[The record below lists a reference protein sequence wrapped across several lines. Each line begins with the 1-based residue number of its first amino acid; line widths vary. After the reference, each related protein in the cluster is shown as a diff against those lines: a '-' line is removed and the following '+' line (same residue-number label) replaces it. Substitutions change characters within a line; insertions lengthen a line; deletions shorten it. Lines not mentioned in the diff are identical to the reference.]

1 MPAPPPD
8 TPDRDRGDAP
18 AHEAR
23 IDLHCHSR
31 YSTSA
36 GMWLAAELGFK
47 ESHTEPEAVYGLAKM
62 RGMTHVTLTDHGSI
76 EGALRLAHHGDLIIG
91 EEVTAFFPAE
101 ALHVHVLVWG
111 IDEQKHAEIDELRFN
126 VFELVEYLRGR
137 EIAHALAHPFSLV
150 AGGLRGEQLEALLA
164 LFDVWEVR
172 NGLSCRAED
181 ELAEDVVAR
190 SASLRA
196 RLAGAAG
203 TSAAKPI
210 GACAGSNDH
219 TGLDVGATYT
229 VISLGAD
236 EATPLTALMA
246 GAGRPCGSH
255 GSTAK
260 LAHNG
265 VALYLSGNAN
275 HDGPIQRILTRATRT
290 SLAWQLLGRPG
301 GGRRFATRALSVAAA
316 PARLWRGDRRAPIDA
331 ALRGISQDLLANDSL
346 NREVSHEQIQARVE
360 DAWRS
365 LVRAQLGDAEH
376 VEIGALV
383 GDKKR
388 LAAITDAQS
397 LLAPYLFAAGFH
409 ARQRRHAK
417 AVTGRLAER
426 GLALPP
432 GVKTMPRVAMLTD
445 TYEEINGVGVVL
457 HELVRHATA
466 REWPFT
472 LVSAGAERRSE
483 PGREV
488 FPAVESRSLDVY
500 PGFPMALLP
509 ILEILR
515 WCEDS
520 DIDVIHAATPGPVG
534 LVAWLLASS
543 LDLPLVGTYHTDLPN
558 LGFSLT
564 GDHLLRESLWA
575 YVRLFYDQCAI
586 VFCPSEATRLE
597 LVEHR
602 VRSRLEPF
610 RQGVDRGLFDP
621 ARRDASLHRELG
633 AGRRV
638 LLWVGRI
645 SPEKGLDALAA
656 SYAALRA
663 RRDDVQL
670 VIVGEG
676 PYRERLH
683 ELAGDASFLGVK
695 TGAELAA
702 IYASADVFLFP
713 GHAETFGQTVLEAAA
728 SGLPAVVSAGSGT
741 EDAMVRDVTALSV
754 APGDARGFVAAVERL
769 LDDRDLHARVRTA
782 ARDFALTRAWPATF
796 ERLADAYRTIAL

>member
-1 MPAPPPD
+1 MPAPPLD
-8 TPDRDRGDAP
+8 TPDRDRDASP
-18 AHEAR
+18 AREAR

-31 YSTSA
+31 FSA
-36 GMWLAAELGFK
+36 SSNMWLATELGFK
-47 ESHTEPEAVYGLAKM
+47 ESHSEPTAVYGLAKM
-62 RGMTHVTLTDHGSI
+62 RGMTHVTLTDHDSI
-76 EGALRLAHHGDLIIG
+76 EGALRLAHHEDFIIG
-91 EEVTAFFPAE
+91 EEVSAFFPSE
-101 ALHVHVLVWG
+101 ALHVHALVWG
-111 IDEQKHAEIDELRFN
+111 IDEQEHTEIGELRFN

-137 EIAHALAHPFSLV
+137 GIAHALAHPFSLV
-150 AGGLRGEQLEALLA
+150 AGGLRGEQLEALLV

-196 RLAGAAG
+196 RVAGGPGA
-203 TSAAKPI
+203 SPSRPI
-210 GACAGSNDH
+210 GACAGSDDH

-229 VISLGAD
+229 AISLAAD
-236 EATPLTALMA
+236 DATPLGALMA

-265 VALYLSGNAN
+265 VALLLSGGANGRGPVQNALA
-275 HDGPIQRILTRATRT
+275 QATR
-290 SLAWQLLGRPG
+290 SPMIWQLMKRP
-301 GGRRFATRALSVAAA
+301 GGRRFASRALSFASASR
-316 PARLWRGDRRAPIDA
+316 RLWRGDRQTPIDDA
-331 ALRGISQDLLANDSL
+331 IQDISQDLLSDESL
-346 NREVSHEQIQARVE
+346 SRGVSHEQLQARVE
-360 DAWRS
+360 SAWGSAMRE
-365 LVRAQLGDAEH
+365 QLGGTQH
-376 VEIGALV
+376 FEIGALI

-388 LAAITDAQS
+388 ISAIGEAQS

-409 ARQRRHAK
+409 ARQRRHAN
-417 AVTGRLAER
+417 AVAARLAER
-426 GLALPP
+426 GLALRP
-432 GVKTMPRVAMLTD
+432 GVKAMPRVAMLTD
-445 TYEEINGVGVVL
+445 TYEEINGVATVL

-466 REWPFT
+466 RDWPFT
-472 LVSAGAERRSE
+472 VVSAGAERRSE

-488 FPAVESRSLDVY
+488 FSAIESRSLDVY
-500 PGFPMALLP
+500 PGFPMSVLP

-515 WCEDS
+515 WCEES
-520 DIDVIHAATPGPVG
+520 DIDMIHAATPGPVG
-534 LVAWLLASS
+534 MVAWLLANS
-543 LDLPLVGTYHTDLPN
+543 LDLPLVGTYHTDFPN

-564 GDHLLRESLWA
+564 GDHILKESLWA
-575 YVRLFYDQCAI
+575 YARLFYDQCAV

-602 VRSRLEPF
+602 VKSRLEPF
-610 RQGVDRGLFDP
+610 AQGVDCGRFDP
-621 ARRDASLHRELG
+621 GRRDESLRRDLG
-633 AGRRV
+633 DGRHV

-656 SYAALRA
+656 NYAALRA
-663 RRDDVQL
+663 RRDDVRL

-676 PYRERLH
+676 LYAERLRT
-683 ELAGDASFLGVK
+683 LAPEATFLGVRV
-695 TGAELAA
+695 GVELAA

-741 EDAMVRDVTALSV
+741 EDAMIRDVTALSV
-754 APGDARGFVAAVERL
+754 APGDSRGFVAAVELL
-769 LDDRDLHARVRTA
+769 LDDHELHARMRTA
-782 ARDFALTRAWPATF
+782 ARQYALSRTWTATF

>member
-1 MPAPPPD
+1 M
-8 TPDRDRGDAP
+8 
-18 AHEAR
+18 
-23 IDLHCHSR
+23 
-31 YSTSA
+31 
-36 GMWLAAELGFK
+36 
-47 ESHTEPEAVYGLAKM
+47 
-62 RGMTHVTLTDHGSI
+62 
-76 EGALRLAHHGDLIIG
+76 
-91 EEVTAFFPAE
+91 
-101 ALHVHVLVWG
+101 
-111 IDEQKHAEIDELRFN
+111 
-126 VFELVEYLRGR
+126 FELVQYLRGQG
-137 EIAHALAHPFSLV
+137 IAHALAHPFSLV
-150 AGGLRGEQLEALLA
+150 AGGLSSEQLESLLV

-196 RLAGAAG
+196 RIAGGAG
-203 TSAAKPI
+203 VSEARPI

-219 TGLDVGATYT
+219 TGLDVGTTYT
-229 VISLGAD
+229 VISLGANA
-236 EATPLTALMA
+236 ATPLTALMA
-246 GAGRPCGSH
+246 GSGRPCGSH

-265 VALYLSGNAN
+265 VALLLSGSAN
-275 HDGPIQRILTRATRT
+275 RTGPIQHALDRATRT
-290 SLAWQLLGRPG
+290 SLTWQLLGRP
-301 GGRRFATRALSVAAA
+301 GGRRFATRALSVASTST
-316 PARLWRGDRRAPIDA
+316 RLWRGDKRTPIETA
-331 ALRGISQDLLANDSL
+331 IRVISQDLLRNDSL
-346 NREVSHEQIQARVE
+346 SRGVCHDQLQARVE
-360 DAWRS
+360 DVWRS
-365 LVRAQLGDAEH
+365 AMRDLLGDAEH
-376 VEIGALV
+376 FEISALL

-388 LAAITDAQS
+388 IAAITDAQS

-409 ARQRRHAK
+409 ARQRRHAS

-432 GVKTMPRVAMLTD
+432 SVKTMPRVAMLTD
-445 TYEEINGVGVVL
+445 TYEEINGVSTVL
-457 HELVRHATA
+457 HELLRHATA

-483 PGREV
+483 PGLEV
-488 FPAVESRSLDVY
+488 FPAIESRSLDVY

-515 WCEDS
+515 WCEES

-534 LVAWLLASS
+534 LVAWLLANS
-543 LDLPLVGTYHTDLPN
+543 LDLPPVGTYHTDLPN
-558 LGFSLT
+558 LGFYLT
-564 GDHLLRESLWA
+564 GDHLLKESLWA
-575 YVRLFYDQCAI
+575 YVRLFYDQCAM
-586 VFCPSEATRLE
+586 VFCPSEASRLE

-602 VRSRLEPF
+602 VKSRLEPF
-610 RQGVDRGLFDP
+610 PQGIDCGLFDP
-621 ARRDASLHRELG
+621 ARRDESLQQDLG
-633 AGRRV
+633 DGRCV

-663 RRDDVQL
+663 RRDDVHL

-676 PYRERLH
+676 PYRERLR
-683 ELAGDASFLGVK
+683 ELAPNASFLGVK

-713 GHAETFGQTVLEAAA
+713 GRAETFGQTVLEAAA

-741 EDAMVRDVTALSV
+741 EDAMIRDVTALSI
-754 APGDARGFVAAVERL
+754 APGDARGFVAAVEQL
-769 LDDRDLHARVRTA
+769 LDDRELHARMRIA
-782 ARDFALTRAWPATF
+782 ARHYALARTWPATF

>member
-1 MPAPPPD
+1 MPAAASD
-8 TPDRDRGDAP
+8 MPDRDRGVP
-18 AHEAR
+18 PLREAR

-31 YSTSA
+31 YSSSA
-36 GMWLAAELGFK
+36 NMWLATELGFK
-47 ESHTEPEAVYGLAKM
+47 ESHSEPAAVYGLAKM
-62 RGMTHVTLTDHGSI
+62 RGMTHVTLTDHDTI
-76 EGALRLAHHGDLIIG
+76 EGALRLAHHEDFIIG
-91 EEVTAFFPAE
+91 EEVTAFFPSE
-101 ALHVHVLVWG
+101 ALNVHVLVWG
-111 IDEQKHAEIDELRFN
+111 IDEQEHTEIGELRFN
-126 VFELVEYLRGR
+126 VFELAEYLRKHG
-137 EIAHALAHPFSLV
+137 IAHALAHPFSLV
-150 AGGLRGEQLEALLA
+150 AGGLRGEQLEALLV

-196 RLAGAAG
+196 RIAGA
-203 TSAAKPI
+203 TKVSAATPI
-210 GACAGSNDH
+210 GACAGSDDH

-229 VISLGAD
+229 VISLEAD
-236 EATPLTALMA
+236 DATPLTALMS
-246 GAGRPCGSH
+246 GVGRPCGSH

-265 VALYLSGNAN
+265 VALFLGESAN
-275 HDGPIQRILTRATRT
+275 RSGPIQHALARATRIPLT
-290 SLAWQLLGRPG
+290 WQILVRPG
-301 GGRRFATRALSVAAA
+301 GRRLAARALSAVSASK
-316 PARLWRGDRRAPIDA
+316 RLWHGDRQTPLDA
-331 ALRGISQDLLANDSL
+331 AIGDISQEILRDDGLSRGVD
-346 NREVSHEQIQARVE
+346 HEQLQARVE
-360 DAWRS
+360 AAWRS
-365 LVRAQLGDAEH
+365 AMREQLGDTEH
-376 VEIGALV
+376 LDIGALL

-397 LLAPYLFAAGFH
+397 LLAPYVFAAGFH
-409 ARQRRHAK
+409 ARQRRHTV
-417 AVTGRLAER
+417 AVAARLAER
-426 GLALPP
+426 GLALGP

-445 TYEEINGVGVVL
+445 TYEEINGVGTVL
-457 HELVRHATA
+457 RELVRHVNA

-488 FPAVESRSLDVY
+488 FPAVESHSLDVY

-509 ILEILR
+509 ILETLR
-515 WCEDS
+515 WCEES

-534 LVAWLLASS
+534 LVALLLASS
-543 LDLPLVGTYHTDLPN
+543 LDLPLVGTFHTDLPN

-564 GDHLLRESLWA
+564 GDHLLKESLWA
-575 YVRLFYDQCAI
+575 YVRLFYDQCDI

-602 VRSRLEPF
+602 VKSRLEPF
-610 RQGVDRGLFDP
+610 PQGIDCGLFDP
-621 ARRDASLHRELG
+621 ARRDENRRRELG
-633 AGRRV
+633 DGKRV
-638 LLWVGRI
+638 LLWVGRM

-676 PYRERLH
+676 PYEARLREVAP
-683 ELAGDASFLGVK
+683 EASFLGVK
-695 TGAELAA
+695 TGAELAT

-741 EDAMVRDVTALSV
+741 EDAMIRDVTALSV
-754 APGDARGFVAAVERL
+754 APGDSRGFVAATERL
-769 LDDRDLHARVRTA
+769 LDDGELHARMRTA
-782 ARDFALTRAWPATF
+782 ARRYALSRTWPATF
-796 ERLADAYRTIAL
+796 ERLADAYRTLAL

>member
-1 MPAPPPD
+1 MPATSPD
-8 TPDRDRGDAP
+8 MPDRDRCDAP
-18 AHEAR
+18 AREAQ

-36 GMWLAAELGFK
+36 NLWLAAELGYK
-47 ESHTEPEAVYGLAKM
+47 ESHTEPAAVYSLAKM
-62 RGMTHVTLTDHGSI
+62 RGMTHVTLTDHDSI
-76 EGALRLAHHGDLIIG
+76 EGALRLAHHEHFIIG
-91 EEVTAFFPAE
+91 EEVTAFFPSE

-111 IDEQKHAEIDELRFN
+111 IDEQKHTEIGELRFN
-126 VFELVEYLRGR
+126 VFELVEYLRGQG
-137 EIAHALAHPFSLV
+137 IAHALAHPFSLV
-150 AGGLRGEQLEALLA
+150 TGGLRSEQLESLLV

-172 NGLSCRAED
+172 NGLSCRAEN
-181 ELAEDVVAR
+181 ELAEDVIAR

-196 RLAGAAG
+196 RIAGGAGVCAAG
-203 TSAAKPI
+203 PI
-210 GACAGSNDH
+210 GACAGSDDH

-229 VISLGAD
+229 VISLGAH

-246 GAGRPCGSH
+246 GSGRPRGSH

-265 VALYLSGNAN
+265 VALLLGGGASGS
-275 HDGPIQRILTRATRT
+275 DPIRHSLARATRT
-290 SLAWQLLGRPG
+290 PLTWQILMRPG
-301 GGRRFATRALSVAAA
+301 GRRLATHAFSAMSAST
-316 PARLWRGDRRAPIDA
+316 RLWRGKRRAAIDA
-331 ALRGISQDLLANDSL
+331 TIRGISQDLLRNDSL
-346 NREVSHEQIQARVE
+346 SRGVCHEQLQARVE
-360 DAWRS
+360 DAWRAAMRD
-365 LVRAQLGDAEH
+365 LLGDAERF
-376 VEIGALV
+376 EIGALV
-383 GDKKR
+383 GDRKR
-388 LAAITDAQS
+388 VAAIADAQS

-409 ARQRRHAK
+409 ARQRRHAIS
-417 AVTGRLAER
+417 VTRHLAER
-426 GLALPP
+426 GLALRP
-432 GVKTMPRVAMLTD
+432 GAKTMPRVAMLTD
-445 TYEEINGVGVVL
+445 TYEEINGVATVL
-457 HELVRHATA
+457 HELLRHANA
-466 REWPFT
+466 HDWPFT

-488 FPAVESRSLDVY
+488 FPAIESRSLDIY

-515 WCEDS
+515 WCEES

-534 LVAWLLASS
+534 LVAWLLANS

-558 LGFSLT
+558 LGFHLT
-564 GDHLLRESLWA
+564 GDHLLKESLWA

-586 VFCPSEATRLE
+586 VFCPSEASRLE

-602 VRSRLEPF
+602 VKGRLEPF
-610 RQGVDRGLFDP
+610 PQGIDCGLFDP
-621 ARRDASLHRELG
+621 ARRDESLHRDLG
-633 AGRRV
+633 DGRRV

-663 RRDDVQL
+663 RRDDVHL

-676 PYRERLH
+676 PYRERLY
-683 ELAGDASFLGVK
+683 ELAPGASFLGVK

-702 IYASADVFLFP
+702 IFASADVFLFP

-741 EDAMVRDVTALSV
+741 EDAMIRDVTALSV
-754 APGDARGFVAAVERL
+754 APGDARGFIAAVEQL
-769 LDDRDLHARVRTA
+769 LDDRELHARVRTA
-782 ARDFALTRAWPATF
+782 ARHYALTRTWPATF
-796 ERLADAYRTIAL
+796 ERLADAYRTITL

>member
-1 MPAPPPD
+1 MLATAPDMPD
-8 TPDRDRGDAP
+8 GDRGDASV
-18 AHEAR
+18 HEAR

-31 YSTSA
+31 FSTSA
-36 GMWLAAELGFK
+36 NLWLAAELGFK
-47 ESHTEPEAVYGLAKM
+47 ESHTEPATVYGLAKM
-62 RGMTHVTLTDHGSI
+62 RGMTHVTLTDHDSI
-76 EGALRLAHHGDLIIG
+76 EGALRLAHREDFIIG
-91 EEVTAFFPAE
+91 EVVTAFFPSE

-111 IDEQKHAEIDELRFN
+111 IDEQQHTSIGELRFN
-126 VFELVEYLRGR
+126 VFELVEYLRGHR
-137 EIAHALAHPFSLV
+137 IAHALAHPFSLV
-150 AGGLRGEQLEALLA
+150 AGGLRGEQLEALLV
-164 LFDVWEVR
+164 LFDIWEVR

-196 RLAGAAG
+196 RLAAGAG
-203 TSAAKPI
+203 VSAARPI

-236 EATPLTALMA
+236 EAPPLTALMA
-246 GAGRPCGSH
+246 GSGSPRGSH

-265 VALYLSGNAN
+265 VALLLRGSAN
-275 HDGPIQRILTRATRT
+275 RKGPIQHALARATRT
-290 SLAWQLLGRPG
+290 SLTWQLLGRPE
-301 GGRRFATRALSVAAA
+301 GRRFATRALSVASASK
-316 PARLWRGDRRAPIDA
+316 RLWRGDRRASLDA
-331 ALRGISQDLLANDSL
+331 ALRGLSQDLLRSDSL
-346 NREVSHEQIQARVE
+346 SRGLCHEQLQARVE

-365 LVRAQLGDAEH
+365 AMRDQLGEAEH
-376 VEIGALV
+376 FDIGALI

-388 LAAITDAQS
+388 IAAITDAQS

-409 ARQRRHAK
+409 ARQRRHAV

-445 TYEEINGVGVVL
+445 TYEEINGVSTVL

-466 REWPFT
+466 HDWPFT

-483 PGREV
+483 AGREV
-488 FPAVESRSLDVY
+488 FPAIASRSLDVY

-509 ILEILR
+509 ILEVLR
-515 WCEDS
+515 WCEES

-534 LVAWLLASS
+534 LVAWLLANS
-543 LDLPLVGTYHTDLPN
+543 LDLPLAGTYHTDLPN
-558 LGFSLT
+558 LGFYLT
-564 GDHLLRESLWA
+564 GDHLLKESLWA
-575 YVRLFYDQCAI
+575 YVRLFYDQCAM
-586 VFCPSEATRLE
+586 VFCPSEASRVE

-602 VRSRLEPF
+602 VKSHLRPF
-610 RQGVDRGLFDP
+610 PQGIDCGLFDP
-621 ARRDASLHRELG
+621 ARRDESLQRDLG

-656 SYAALRA
+656 NYAALRA
-663 RRDDVQL
+663 RRDDVHL

-676 PYRERLH
+676 PDHERLH
-683 ELAGDASFLGVK
+683 ELAPDATFLGVK

-702 IYASADVFLFP
+702 IFASADVFLFP

-741 EDAMVRDVTALSV
+741 EDAMIRDVTALSV
-754 APGDARGFVAAVERL
+754 APGDARGFVAAIEQL
-769 LDDRDLHARVRTA
+769 LDDHELHARMRTA
-782 ARDFALTRAWPATF
+782 ARHYALTRTWPATF
-796 ERLADAYRTIAL
+796 ERVADAYRTIAL

>member
-1 MPAPPPD
+1 MPAAASD
-8 TPDRDRGDAP
+8 MPDRDRGEPA

-36 GMWLAAELGFK
+36 NLWLATELGFK
-47 ESHTEPEAVYGLAKM
+47 ESHTEPAAVYRLAKM
-62 RGMTHVTLTDHGSI
+62 RGMTHVTLTDHDCI
-76 EGALRLAHHGDLIIG
+76 EGALRLAHHEDFIVG
-91 EEVTAFFPAE
+91 EEVTAFFPSE

-111 IDEQKHAEIDELRFN
+111 IDEPRHTAIGELRFN
-126 VFELVEYLRGR
+126 VFELVEYLRGQG
-137 EIAHALAHPFSLV
+137 IAHALAHPFSLV
-150 AGGLRGEQLEALLA
+150 AGGLRGEQLEALLE

-196 RLAGAAG
+196 RITGGAGAL
-203 TSAAKPI
+203 AARPI

-229 VISLGAD
+229 VISLEDREVA
-236 EATPLTALMA
+236 PLSALMA
-246 GAGRPCGSH
+246 GEGRPCGPH

-265 VALYLSGNAN
+265 VALLLGGGVHRSGPLQHA
-275 HDGPIQRILTRATRT
+275 LARATGA
-290 SLAWQLLGRPG
+290 SLTWQILMRPS
-301 GGRRFATRALSVAAA
+301 GRRLAARALAVASAST
-316 PARLWRGDRRAPIDA
+316 RLWRGDRRAPIDA
-331 ALRGISQDLLANDSL
+331 AISGISQDLLRNDSL
-346 NREVSHEQIQARVE
+346 SRGVDHDQLQARVE
-360 DAWRS
+360 DAWRTAM
-365 LVRAQLGDAEH
+365 RDQIGAAEH
-376 VEIGALV
+376 LEIGALL

-388 LAAITDAQS
+388 IAGITDAQS

-417 AVTGRLAER
+417 AVAGRLAER

-445 TYEEINGVGVVL
+445 TYEEINGVGTVL

-515 WCEDS
+515 WCEES
-520 DIDVIHAATPGPVG
+520 DIEVIHAATPGPVG
-534 LVAWLLASS
+534 LVAWLLANS

-558 LGFSLT
+558 LGFYLT
-564 GDHLLRESLWA
+564 GDHMLKESLWA
-575 YVRLFYDQCAI
+575 YVRLFYDQCTL
-586 VFCPSEATRLE
+586 VFCPSEASRLE
-597 LVEHR
+597 LVDHR
-602 VRSRLEPF
+602 VKSRLEPF
-610 RQGVDRGLFDP
+610 PQGIDCGLFDP
-621 ARRDASLHRELG
+621 ARRDARLHRDLG
-633 AGRRV
+633 AGKRV

-656 SYAALRA
+656 GYAALRA

-676 PYRERLH
+676 PYRQRLQ
-683 ELAGDASFLGVK
+683 ELAADASFLGVK
-695 TGAELAA
+695 TGTELAA

-713 GHAETFGQTVLEAAA
+713 SHAETFGQTVLEAAA
-728 SGLPAVVSAGSGT
+728 SGVPAVVSAGSGT
-741 EDAMVRDVTALSV
+741 EDAMIRDVTALSV
-754 APGDARGFVAAVERL
+754 APGDARGFVAAVEQL
-769 LDDRDLHARVRTA
+769 LDDRARHARMQTA
-782 ARDFALTRAWPATF
+782 ARNYALTRTWPATF
-796 ERLADAYRTIAL
+796 ERVADAYRTIAL

>member
-1 MPAPPPD
+1 MLATSPD
-8 TPDRDRGDAP
+8 MPDRERCDPP

-31 YSTSA
+31 YSTPA
-36 GMWLAAELGFK
+36 NMWLATELGFK
-47 ESHTEPEAVYGLAKM
+47 ESHSEPAAVYGLAKM
-62 RGMTHVTLTDHGSI
+62 RGMTHVTLTDHDSI
-76 EGALRLAHHGDLIIG
+76 EGALRLAHHEDFIIG
-91 EEVTAFFPAE
+91 EEVSAFFPSE

-111 IDEQKHAEIDELRFN
+111 INEELHTEIGELRFN
-126 VFELVEYLRGR
+126 VFELVEYLRR
-137 EIAHALAHPFSLV
+137 RSIAHALAHPFSLV
-150 AGGLRGEQLEALLA
+150 TGGLRGEQLESLLV

-196 RLAGAAG
+196 RIAGGSGVAEAG
-203 TSAAKPI
+203 PI
-210 GACAGSNDH
+210 GACAGSDDH
-219 TGLDVGATYT
+219 TGLDVGSTYT
-229 VISLGAD
+229 VISL
-236 EATPLTALMA
+236 EAGQTTPLTALMA
-246 GAGRPCGSH
+246 GLGRPGGSH

-265 VALYLSGNAN
+265 VALLLSGGAN
-275 HDGPIQRILTRATRT
+275 RNGPIQHALARATRT
-290 SLAWQLLGRPG
+290 SLTWQLLVRPR
-301 GGRRFATRALSVAAA
+301 GRRLAAHALSAVSAST
-316 PARLWRGDRRAPIDA
+316 RLWRGDRRAPLDTAI
-331 ALRGISQDLLANDSL
+331 RGISQDLLSNDSL
-346 NREVSHEQIQARVE
+346 SRGVCHEQLQARVE

-365 LVRAQLGDAEH
+365 AMRDQLGDAEH
-376 VEIGALV
+376 FEIGALL

-388 LAAITDAQS
+388 IAAITDAQS

-409 ARQRRHAK
+409 ARQRRHAS

-432 GVKTMPRVAMLTD
+432 GIRTMPRVAMLTD
-445 TYEEINGVGVVL
+445 TYEEINGVCTVL
-457 HELVRHATA
+457 HELLRHATA
-466 REWPFT
+466 HGWPLT

-488 FPAVESRSLDVY
+488 FPAIESRSLDVY

-515 WCEDS
+515 WCEES

-534 LVAWLLASS
+534 LVAWLLANS
-543 LDLPLVGTYHTDLPN
+543 LDLPMVGTYHTDLPN
-558 LGFSLT
+558 LGFYLT
-564 GDHLLRESLWA
+564 GDHLLKESLWA

-586 VFCPSEATRLE
+586 VFCPSEASRLE

-602 VRSRLEPF
+602 VKSRLEPF
-610 RQGVDRGLFDP
+610 PQGIDCGHFDP
-621 ARRDASLHRELG
+621 ARRDESLHLHLG
-633 AGRRV
+633 DGRRV

-656 SYAALRA
+656 NYAALRA
-663 RRDDVQL
+663 RRDDVHL

-676 PYRERLH
+676 PYRERLR
-683 ELAGDASFLGVK
+683 ELAPDASFLGVK
-695 TGAELAA
+695 KGVELAA

-741 EDAMVRDVTALSV
+741 EDAMIRDVTALSV
-754 APGDARGFVAAVERL
+754 APGDARGFVAAVEQL
-769 LDDRDLHARVRTA
+769 LDDRELHVRMQTA
-782 ARDFALTRAWPATF
+782 ARHYALTRTWPATF
-796 ERLADAYRTIAL
+796 ERLADAYRTIPL

>member
-1 MPAPPPD
+1 
-8 TPDRDRGDAP
+8 
-18 AHEAR
+18 
-23 IDLHCHSR
+23 
-31 YSTSA
+31 
-36 GMWLAAELGFK
+36 
-47 ESHTEPEAVYGLAKM
+47 
-62 RGMTHVTLTDHGSI
+62 MTHVTLTDHDSI
-76 EGALRLAHHGDLIIG
+76 EGALRLAHHDDFIVG
-91 EEVTAFFPAE
+91 EEVTAFFPSE

-111 IDEQKHAEIDELRFN
+111 IDEQQHAAIGELRFN
-126 VFELVEYLRGR
+126 VFELVQYLREH
-137 EIAHALAHPFSLV
+137 EIAHALAHPFSLI
-150 AGGLRGEQLEALLA
+150 AGGLRGEQLEALLV
-164 LFDVWEVR
+164 LFDIWEVR

-196 RLAGAAG
+196 RISGGAGV
-203 TSAAKPI
+203 SEAKPI

-219 TGLDVGATYT
+219 TGLDVGATYAVIT
-229 VISLGAD
+229 VDGS
-236 EATPLTALMA
+236 EAAPLTALMA
-246 GAGRPCGSH
+246 GAGRPSGSH

-265 VALYLSGNAN
+265 VALLLGGGANRSGPLQHA
-275 HDGPIQRILTRATRT
+275 LARATGA
-290 SLAWQLLGRPG
+290 SLTWQILMRPG
-301 GGRRFATRALSVAAA
+301 GRRLAARALSVASAST
-316 PARLWRGDRRAPIDA
+316 RLWRGDKRAPVDA
-331 ALRGISQDLLANDSL
+331 ALSGITQDLLRNDSL
-346 NREVSHEQIQARVE
+346 KQGVNHEQLQARVE
-360 DAWRS
+360 EAWRAAM
-365 LVRAQLGDAEH
+365 RGQLGTAEH
-376 VEIGALV
+376 LEIGALL

-388 LAAITDAQS
+388 IAGVTDAQS

-445 TYEEINGVGVVL
+445 TYEEINGVGTVL

-515 WCEDS
+515 WCEES
-520 DIDVIHAATPGPVG
+520 DIEVIHAATPGPVG
-534 LVAWLLASS
+534 LVAWLLANS

-558 LGFSLT
+558 LGFYLT
-564 GDHLLRESLWA
+564 GDHLLKESLWA
-575 YVRLFYDQCAI
+575 YVRLFYDQCAM
-586 VFCPSEATRLE
+586 VFCPSEASRLE
-597 LVEHR
+597 LVDHR

-610 RQGVDRGLFDP
+610 PQGIDCTLFDP
-621 ARRDASLHRELG
+621 ARRDARLHRDLG
-633 AGRRV
+633 AGKRV

-656 SYAALRA
+656 GYAALRA

-683 ELAGDASFLGVK
+683 ELAPDASFLGVK

-713 GHAETFGQTVLEAAA
+713 SHAETFGQTVLEAAA
-728 SGLPAVVSAGSGT
+728 SGVPAVVSAGSGT
-741 EDAMVRDVTALSV
+741 EDAMIRDVTALSV
-754 APGDARGFVAAVERL
+754 APGDARGFVAAVEQL
-769 LDDRDLHARVRTA
+769 LDDRELHASMQTA
-782 ARDFALTRAWPATF
+782 ARHYALTRTWPATF
-796 ERLADAYRTIAL
+796 ERVADAYRTIAL